1 MLDHFSCFQEEASSS
16 HESEQLT
23 EHTKKYIERGYDT
36 LTVSY
41 ELVFFNL
48 LIFWNEDVAIFDSLV
63 LSRGWYVTLTKGL

>member
-23 EHTKKYIERGYDT
+23 EDTQTYIERGYDT

-41 ELVFFNL
+41 ELVFF
-48 LIFWNEDVAIFDSLV
+48 
-63 LSRGWYVTLTKGL
+63 